1 MRIHRLEIEGFGPF
15 RRPQV
20 VDFDAF
26 ADDGIFVI
34 SGRTGA
40 GKSSILDAICFALF
54 GSVPRYDTGEKRLRS
69 DHSGADEPTLVSL
82 EFSAGGER
90 WRVER
95 SPEYER
101 AKRNGTGTTTAPP
114 QARLFVRAG
123 EGWEGRAARPRD
135 VGEALHEI
143 LPLTQ
148 EQFLQVIL
156 LAQNRFAKFLL
167 AGHGERQALLRT
179 LFGTR
184 RFEEYEQALERRR
197 KDSEARVARDG
208 DTLIHR
214 LDEAERLIL
223 EHGLGADPTA
233 AIGAD
238 PTAAISE
245 TSAPVDTASR
255 IAAVQQASQRAAY
268 RAETVA
274 REQEAAREVRDTAEA
289 ALADLLTRREQQE
302 RRDRA
307 RRSVG
312 DLEAEAA
319 RIQLVRAERDEADRA
334 ERAREAL
341 RALDTAD
348 AEADAAEADRQKARA
363 AWASLSAAAAEGAE
377 PARDELAARIDA
389 IKRLVGGWMLLL
401 AREESMTQRRV
412 ELTRGRTDLAALIEA
427 VDASRA
433 ERSALISRR
442 DELDARLLKLA
453 PTLGGRAAAEAL
465 VADLDARLDA
475 AMEATRLEG
484 DAIATEVTALQADR
498 ELAEASAALVDLRER
513 RLRGHAGELAAELV
527 PGEPCAVCGGT
538 EHPAPAPRGADPVSA
553 ADIAAA
559 EATVARAVTKQ
570 RDASEAL
577 AEVRQALAGARGRA
591 GERVGEQLTVDR
603 AEAVEVLTMIADAE
617 RESTSLAT
625 ERAACVQSLADVD
638 AALAAAEPSIETLDK
653 SLTVL
658 AAQIAADDEALAEAR
673 GEFASVAGRIAE
685 ADRTVEAAERLR
697 AAIDAS
703 ERCARALS
711 TARGRAD
718 TALAEAGFATRDA
731 AVAALRDSAT
741 RARLDDTVRAHETA
755 LGAAKA
761 LLLDLE
767 LLMLP
772 DEPINTAAAET
783 ARHEARES
791 WTAAVQRTLAAEQTS
806 ERLATLARQA
816 EEAHS
821 GVVTALAEHETIER
835 LAHTVAGKAPNTHR
849 MKLETFVLAAELEE
863 IVQAANL
870 RLTKMSDGRYRLL
883 HSDSLAARGAASGLG
898 LEVLDAYTGRP
909 RPAQSLSGGETFL
922 ASLALA
928 LGLAEVVTGR
938 AGGITLDTLFIDE
951 GFGSLDAETLD
962 TAMRTLDE
970 LRQGGRTVG
979 VISHVES
986 MKDQIPAQLQVTVT
1000 EDGSSE
1006 VAAHAPLSV

>member
-1 MRIHRLEIEGFGPF
+1 MHRLEVEGFGPF
-15 RRPQV
+15 RRRQV

-69 DHSGADEPTLVSL
+69 DHSEADEPTLVAL

-101 AKRNGTGTTTAPP
+101 AKRSGTGTTTAPP
-114 QARLFVRAG
+114 QARLFVWAG

-135 VGEALHEI
+135 VGEALHDI

-184 RFEEYEQALERRR
+184 RFEEYEHALERRR
-197 KDSEARVARDG
+197 KDSEARVTRDS
-208 DTLIHR
+208 DSLMHR
-214 LDEAERLIL
+214 LEDAERLIR
-223 EHGLGADPTA
+223 EHGLGGDLHSTENTA
-233 AIGAD
+233 PQD
-238 PTAAISE
+238 
-245 TSAPVDTASR
+245 TSPQDTSPQDTPAR
-255 IAAVQQASQRAAY
+255 IAALQQASQRAAY
-268 RAETVA
+268 RAEIAA
-274 REQEAAREVRDTAEA
+274 REQEAAREVRDAAEVT
-289 ALADLLTRREQQE
+289 LADVLTRREQQE

-307 RRSVG
+307 RRSVA
-312 DLEAEAA
+312 DLESDAA

-341 RALDTAD
+341 RALDTAG
-348 AEADAAEADRQKARA
+348 AEADAAETDRQKARA
-363 AWASLSAAAAEGAE
+363 AWGSLSAAGTDGVE
-377 PARDELAARIDA
+377 PTRDELATRIDA
-389 IKRLVGGWMLLL
+389 IKRRVGGWMLLL
-401 AREESMTQRRV
+401 AREESMTQRRA
-412 ELTRGRTDLAALIEA
+412 ELTRGRTDLAALTEA
-427 VDASRA
+427 VDVSRA

-442 DELDARLLKLA
+442 DELDTQLLRLA

-465 VADLDARLDA
+465 VADLDARIEA
-475 AMEATRLEG
+475 ATEASRLEG
-484 DAIATEVTALQADR
+484 DAVAAELTALQADR

-527 PGEPCAVCGGT
+527 PGEPCAVCGGI

-553 ADIAAA
+553 EDIAAA

-570 RDASEAL
+570 RDASKSL
-577 AEVRQALAGARGRA
+577 AGVRQALAGARGRA
-591 GERVGEQLTVDR
+591 GERTGEQLTADR
-603 AEAVEVLTMIADAE
+603 AEAVRALTMIVDAE
-617 RESTSLAT
+617 RESTALAT
-625 ERAACVQSLADVD
+625 ERAACAQSLADVD

-653 SLTVL
+653 ALTVL

-673 GEFASVAGRIAE
+673 AEFASVAERIAD
-685 ADRTVEAAERLR
+685 ADRTVEVAERLR
-697 AAIDAS
+697 EAIDAS

-711 TARGRAD
+711 TARERAD
-718 TALAEAGFATRDA
+718 DALAEAGFATRDA

-741 RARLDDTVRAHETA
+741 RARLDDTVHAHETA

-791 WTAAVQRTLAAEQTS
+791 WTAAVQRTLAADQTA
-806 ERLATLARQA
+806 ERLAALARQA
-816 EEAHS
+816 EQAHS
-821 GVVTALAEHETIER
+821 GIVAALAEHETIER

-863 IVQAANL
+863 IVEAANL
-870 RLTKMSDGRYRLL
+870 RLDEMSDGRYRLL
-883 HSDSLAARGAASGLG
+883 HSDALAARGAASGLG
-898 LEVLDAYTGRP
+898 LEVLDAYTGRS

-938 AGGITLDTLFIDE
+938 AGGIALDTLFIDE

-979 VISHVES
+979 VISHVEA
-986 MKDQIPAQLQVTVT
+986 MKDQIPAQLLVTVA
-1000 EDGSSE
+1000 EDGSSD
-1006 VAAHAPLSV
+1006 VAAHALLPA